1 MNILFY
7 TDISPL
13 PANGG
18 EKIRSY
24 YLIKALA
31 NLGHQVIAL
40 VQNEEQ
46 VDLESYNLRNVVFY
60 THPKKRLDIVD
71 RLAGKHYFQQSAH
84 VLQLFDEVCR
94 KYTIDAAVLDYGY
107 IGHYIRYFNKRRIPV
122 ILGTHNAQAMIT
134 QQLPAKSIIGKIRR
148 FQLVSL
154 EKLHERRY
162 FKKAAAV
169 LVVSE
174 DDRQYHA
181 KFIPKEKIFFVPNFL
196 DEKEYA
202 LSTGQKQSKV
212 LVMTANFGQYMNF
225 HGLKWFVEKVW
236 DSELA
241 DRYDIWLVG
250 RRSKE
255 ALTQLTGADKWNNI
269 VALGKVDDVKWYISV
284 ANGVIIPLL
293 HGSGTRLKCLEA
305 MALSTPIIATSKGV
319 EGVASKNFI
328 IADSPEDFK
337 KVILNFNGD
346 TRIGE
351 ALREDFMKEYSAEV
365 NTQRLH
371 DVIHYTV
378 KDKPARVQQP
388 ELAEKQAHV

>member
-7 TDISPL
+7 TDISPF

-31 NLGHQVIAL
+31 RLGHQVIAL
-40 VQNEEQ
+40 IGNEENT
-46 VDLESYNLRNVVFY
+46 DLAGYQIPNVVFY
-60 THPKKRLDIVD
+60 THPKRPYDLLD
-71 RLAGKHYFQQSAH
+71 RMAGKNYFRRSRQ
-84 VLQLFDEVCR
+84 VLQLFDEACA
-94 KYTIDAAVLDYGY
+94 KHEIDVAVLDYGY
-107 IGHYIRYFNKRRIPV
+107 IGHYIQYFNDRGIPV
-122 ILGTHNAQAMIT
+122 VLGTHNAQPMIT
-134 QQLPAKSIIGKIRR
+134 AQVPAHSLLARLRR
-148 FQLVSL
+148 FQLVTL
-154 EKLHERRY
+154 EKLHERMY

-174 DDRQYHA
+174 DDRRYHEQ
-181 KFIPKEKIFFVPNFL
+181 FLEKEKIFFVPNFL
-196 DEKEYA
+196 DEKEYS
-202 LSTGQKQSKV
+202 LTGQKQPKV

-225 HGLKWFVEKVW
+225 QGLKWFVEKVW
-236 DSELA
+236 DDELA

-255 ALTQLTGADKWNNI
+255 ALKQITGAEHYKNI
-269 VALGKVDDVKWYISV
+269 TALGKVDDVKWYISV

-305 MALSTPIIATSKGV
+305 MALRTPIISTSKGV

-337 KVILNFNGD
+337 QAILRFKGD
-346 TRIGE
+346 AGTGE
-351 ALREDFMKEYSAEV
+351 ALRADFMREYSADV

-371 DVIHYTV
+371 QVLNYTLYGRGETKISV
-378 KDKPARVQQP
+378 KSEMVNS
-388 ELAEKQAHV
+388 

>member
-7 TDISPL
+7 TDISPF

-31 NLGHQVIAL
+31 SLGHQVIAL
-40 VQNEEQ
+40 IQNEENT
-46 VDLESYNLRNVVFY
+46 DLAGYQIPNVVFY
-60 THPKKRLDIVD
+60 THPKRPYDLLD
-71 RLAGKHYFQQSAH
+71 RMAGKNYFQRSRK
-84 VLQLFDEVCR
+84 VLQLFDEVCE
-94 KYTIDAAVLDYGY
+94 KHAIDVAVLDYGY
-107 IGHYIRYFNKRRIPV
+107 IGHYISYFNARGIAV
-122 ILGTHNAQAMIT
+122 VLGTHNAQPMIT
-134 QQLPAKSIIGKIRR
+134 AQVPARSLLAKLRR
-148 FQLVSL
+148 FQLVTL
-154 EKLHERRY
+154 EKLHERLY

-174 DDRQYHA
+174 DDRSYHQQ
-181 KFIPKEKIFFVPNFL
+181 FLPKEKIFFIPNFL

-202 LSTGQKQSKV
+202 LTGQKQPKV

-225 HGLKWFVEKVW
+225 QGLKWFVEKVW
-236 DSELA
+236 DDELA

-255 ALTQLTGADKWNNI
+255 ALKQITGEENYKNI
-269 VALGKVDDVKWYISV
+269 TALGKVDDVKWYISV

-305 MALSTPIIATSKGV
+305 MALRTPIISTSKGV

-328 IADSPEDFK
+328 IADSPADFK
-337 KVILNFNGD
+337 QAILSFKGD
-346 TRIGE
+346 AAIGA
-351 ALREDFMKEYSAEV
+351 ALRADFMREYSADV

-371 DVIHYTV
+371 QVLNYTLYGRGETKISV
-378 KDKPARVQQP
+378 KNEMVNS
-388 ELAEKQAHV
+388 